1 MNPNFNTKKLFFFF
15 TFLQTLLVG
24 SVFSREWEPEALVNK
39 TLKQD
44 VIIDTNN
51 YIDKSLEAYK
61 NILNY
66 AQEIQDLRKFSVYIY
81 FIDSISSNYT
91 SSYVFSVRKDIDR
104 FVNDIAW
111 HLVKGNVES
120 DKNSLIILFSI
131 EDRLNRIRTGE
142 NVRKYISDEKSLKYL
157 KNLKSKMRSADYT
170 AALEDLMYNV
180 NWRITKDTSFYD
192 FLENLFSYLIIFVI
206 CICCCVSCFSKED
219 DPYNRRDVIAE
230 SKLEKIKRIS
240 EKNKNN
246 AKFVED
252 NCIICLEEFT
262 EEEKAEF
269 MKKKNEHEH
278 EHERKENN
286 NELKNEVDL
295 GIVQN
300 NSLGNNNNN
309 YEHKKDINNGDQ
321 VNNNLI
327 DLNYGKKDKY
337 ASDDVIRVND
347 VELGKIGNLIYNIFK
362 E

>member
-1 MNPNFNTKKLFFFF
+1 MDPYFNTKKLFFFF
-15 TFLQTLLVG
+15 IFLQTLFDNY
-24 SVFSREWEPEALVNK
+24 VFSREWEPEALVNK

-44 VIIDTNN
+44 FIIDTNN
-51 YIDKSLEAYK
+51 YIDKSRVAYK

-111 HLVKGNVES
+111 HLVKGNIES

-157 KNLKSKMRSADYT
+157 KNLKSQMRSADYT

-192 FLENLFSYLIIFVI
+192 FLESLFSYLVIFGI
-206 CICCCVSCFSKED
+206 CIFCCVSCFSKAD
-219 DPYNRRDVIAE
+219 DPYNRKDVIAE
-230 SKLEKIKRIS
+230 SKLEKIKKIS

-269 MKKKNEHEH
+269 MKKKNENEH
-278 EHERKENN
+278 EHMENN
-286 NELKNEVDL
+286 NEVKNQVDL

-300 NSLGNNNNN
+300 NSLENNNN
-309 YEHKKDINNGDQ
+309 YENKKDINNGDQ

-327 DLNYGKKDKY
+327 DLNNGKKDKY
-337 ASDDVIRVND
+337 AADDVIRVND